1 MLCIYDACFLL
12 SKFAIAHSAPAAS
25 SCFMVSHGQIAH
37 IHYIR
42 MELNY
47 SHITKEYDQITEKLS
62 NITDSND
69 LKKLGKRQAELLPL
83 VEKIIKLEKTQAE
96 IADNQKLVAEKSEL
110 SEMAA
115 AELPELQNQE
125 AELLESIRVG
135 LLPKDKFDDNDIIVE
150 IRAGAGGDEAALFA
164 AELYRMYQKYAE
176 ANGFKVAIDSSS
188 RNSVG
193 GYKEVIFEING
204 AGAYSKFK
212 YESGVHRVQR
222 VPETEKAGRVHTS
235 TVTVAVMPQIE
246 EVDFKIDPKDIK
258 MEATTSSGHGGQS
271 VNTTY
276 SAVRMTH
283 IPTGIMVVMQDE
295 RSQAQNR
302 EKAMKI
308 LRARVLAQEEEKK
321 MKELRDKRRS
331 QIGTGDRSEKI
342 RTYNFP
348 QDRITDH
355 RVNQNWNQ
363 IPNILN
369 GELAQI
375 VDAMIAEDQRRQL
388 EVAANS

>member
-1 MLCIYDACFLL
+1 
-12 SKFAIAHSAPAAS
+12 
-25 SCFMVSHGQIAH
+25 
-37 IHYIR
+37 

-47 SHITKEYDQITEKLS
+47 THIIKEYDQLSEKLS
-62 NITDSND
+62 NTTDSND

-83 VEKIIKLEKTQAE
+83 VEKIKKLEKIQAE
-96 IADNQKLVAEKSEL
+96 IADNQKLVAEKNEL

-115 AELPELQNQE
+115 SELPELQKQE
-125 AELLESIRVG
+125 TELLEGIRVG

-308 LRARVLAQEEEKK
+308 LRARVLALEEEKK

-388 EVAANS
+388 EAATQS